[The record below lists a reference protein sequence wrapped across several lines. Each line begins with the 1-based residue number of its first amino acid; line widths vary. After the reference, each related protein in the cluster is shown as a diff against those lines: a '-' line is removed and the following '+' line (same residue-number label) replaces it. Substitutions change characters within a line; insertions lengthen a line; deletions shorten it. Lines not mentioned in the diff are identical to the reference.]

1 LLGVFVMGVSVE
13 WRSLSVRGGC
23 VEGRNEIDVVQGG
36 ASVVQANYV
45 GQVTMAAPVPERVVP
60 RELPRAA
67 ARLVG
72 RDREIRLCV
81 EGSAPLFVLDGLT
94 GVGRRAVARYV
105 SRQLAPGFAGG
116 QLYVDLSTV
125 LVDGEQVVSSA
136 LRGLL
141 RSVGVD
147 EQVMPP
153 DSELPAWWRSRSAE
167 RECLLLVENVTEAE
181 QVLALLPGGEGSV
194 VLAAGRV
201 EAQVRV
207 RAVGGE
213 TIKLEPLAPEQA
225 AELFGWLSG
234 MEIDAD
240 DEVLAHCG
248 GLPQALEQAANLV
261 LTRRSPTLESLRE
274 RLRRSRDELTRV
286 WQGSK
291 KGESVFEATY
301 QSAGR
306 EAQRMYRL
314 LGAYPAVGISA
325 ETAGVLAALDSVEV
339 SDALAELVSLRILDE
354 EDGQYLLHPLVR
366 DHAQACA
373 ARADVDEQH
382 EALRRVVREFRDVA
396 YHADVAVLGNRFRV
410 AAPPVTADPFSGT
423 KEERN
428 AAALA
433 WFELHRR
440 TLHEMQ
446 AIAMEVGPPDAAWQ
460 LAESLTAY
468 YFNRKRHADSLQVAL
483 HGAEAAR
490 AAGNAVA
497 EARLSSVAS
506 RPLSDLERFAE
517 AEELVNRSIE
527 LADREGPLVLQAS
540 VREFQGRYLDKSGQ
554 PEAAQ
559 AAYRRSIELNEQA
572 GERRGVALARMF
584 LGDSLADEAGLGEL
598 ETAHQWFAANDDPRM
613 AARALLAI
621 GKLRLKLSQP
631 QGLEAVEE
639 AAKVLGGSGL
649 YSYEAEARE
658 LLYRELAEREPDRAR
673 VHLERAIELYR
684 RLGSLRAGELERSV
698 PDDNRGDGTA
708 KA

>member
-1 LLGVFVMGVSVE
+1 
-13 WRSLSVRGGC
+13 
-23 VEGRNEIDVVQGG
+23 VEGRNEVGEVSGG
-36 ASVVQANYV
+36 SVVQA
-45 GQVTMAAPVPERVVP
+45 GSIGSVTVNAGPVAVVP

-67 ARLVG
+67 AKLVG
-72 RDREIRLCV
+72 RDREIRACV
-81 EGSAPLFVLDGLT
+81 EGSAPLVVLDGLS

-105 SRQLAPGFAGG
+105 GRELAPGFAGG
-116 QLYVDLSTV
+116 QLYVDLSTG

-153 DSELPAWWRSRSAE
+153 DSELPAWWRTRSAE
-167 RECLLLVENVTEAE
+167 RECLLLIENVTEAE

-201 EAQVRV
+201 ESQVRV

-213 TIKLEPLAPEQA
+213 TIKLEPLAPEPA
-225 AELFGWLSG
+225 AELFEWFSG
-234 MEIDAD
+234 VEIDAD

-248 GLPQALEQAANLV
+248 GLPQALEQAANLL
-261 LTRRSPTLESLRE
+261 LTRRSSTLAALRE
-274 RLRRSRDELTRV
+274 RLRKSRDELTRV

-301 QSAGR
+301 QAAGP

-325 ETAGVLAALDSVEV
+325 ETAGVLAALDSVEA

-354 EDGQYLLHPLVR
+354 QDGQYLLHPLVR
-366 DHAQACA
+366 DHARACA
-373 ARADVDEQH
+373 ARADVEEQQ
-382 EALRRVVREFRDVA
+382 EALRRVVRNFRDVA
-396 YHADVAVLGNRFRV
+396 YHADVAVMGQRFRV
-410 AAPPVTADPFSGT
+410 AAVPETVDPFPGT
-423 KEERN
+423 KKERN
-428 AAALA
+428 ADGLA

-446 AIAMEVGPPDAAWQ
+446 AIAMEIGVPDPAWQ

-483 HGAEAAR
+483 HGVEAAR
-490 AAGNAVA
+490 AAGNVAA

-527 LADREGPLVLQAS
+527 LADREGPLVLRAS

-559 AAYRRSIELNEQA
+559 AAYRRSVELNEQA
-572 GERRGVALARMF
+572 GELRGVALARMF
-584 LGDSLADEAGLGEL
+584 LGDSLADEAGLAEL
-598 ETAHQWFAANDDPRM
+598 ETAHEWFAANGDPRM

-621 GKLRLKLSQP
+621 GKLRLKLSRP

-639 AAKVLGGSGL
+639 AAKILRGSEL

-684 RLGSLRAGELERSV
+684 LLGSLRAGELARSV

-708 KA
+708 QA

>member
-1 LLGVFVMGVSVE
+1 M
-13 WRSLSVRGGC
+13 
-23 VEGRNEIDVVQGG
+23 EGRNEIGQVSGG
-36 ASVVQANYV
+36 SVVQA
-45 GQVTMAAPVPERVVP
+45 GSIGSVTVNAGPVAVVP
-60 RELPRAA
+60 RELPRAVG
-67 ARLVG
+67 RLVG
-72 RDREIRLCV
+72 RDREIRACV
-81 EGSAPLFVLDGLT
+81 EGSAPLVVLDGLS

-105 SRQLAPGFAGG
+105 GRELAPGFAGG
-116 QLYVDLSTV
+116 QLYVDLSTG
-125 LVDGEQVVSSA
+125 LGDGEQVVSSA

-167 RECLLLVENVTEAE
+167 RDCLLLIENVTEAE

-213 TIKLEPLAPEQA
+213 TIKLEPLITPEQA
-225 AELFGWLSG
+225 AELFGWFSG
-234 MEIDAD
+234 VEIDAG

-248 GLPQALEQAANLV
+248 GLPQALEQAANL
-261 LTRRSPTLESLRE
+261 LLARHSPTLESLRE
-274 RLRRSRDELTRV
+274 RLRKSRDELTRV

-301 QSAGR
+301 QAAGP

-314 LGAYPAVGISA
+314 LGAYPAVGISV
-325 ETAGVLAALDSVEV
+325 ETAGVLAARDSVEV

-354 EDGQYLLHPLVR
+354 QDGQYVLHPLVR
-366 DHAQACA
+366 DHARACA
-373 ARADVDEQH
+373 ARADVEEQQ
-382 EALRRVVREFRDVA
+382 EALRRVVRDFRDVA
-396 YHADVAVLGNRFRV
+396 YHADVAVMGERFRV
-410 AAPPVTADPFSGT
+410 AAAPPETVDPFTGT
-423 KEERN
+423 KKERN
-428 AAALA
+428 AQGLA

-446 AIAMEVGPPDAAWQ
+446 AIAMEIGLPDPAWQ

-490 AAGNAVA
+490 AAGNVAA

-506 RPLSDLERFAE
+506 GPLSDLERFAE

-527 LADREGPLVLQAS
+527 LADREGPLVLRAS
-540 VREFQGRYLDKSGQ
+540 VREFQGRYLDKSGH

-559 AAYRRSIELNEQA
+559 AAYRRSVELNEQA
-572 GERRGVALARMF
+572 GELRGVALARMF
-584 LGDSLADEAGLGEL
+584 LGDSLADEAGLAEL
-598 ETAHQWFAANDDPRM
+598 ETAHEWFAANGDPRM

-621 GKLRLKLSQP
+621 GKLRLKLSRP

-639 AAKVLGGSGL
+639 AAKFLGDSEL

-684 RLGSLRAGELERSV
+684 RLGSLRAGQLARSV
-698 PDDNRGDGTA
+698 PDDNRGDGA
-708 KA
+708 AQA